1 MLPELT
7 SAKPTPRRA
16 SRTPA
21 RSEVVTVAA
30 AHPKSHFRRRGPR
43 RPSPSSVL
51 RSPISASNSRLEK
64 YCFQDGNN
72 SVEEDYYDDDDE
84 LRHYYDPPASDD
96 AANSLH
102 KEEEAADAIAAQ
114 LR

>member
-1 MLPELT
+1 MVFWKG
-7 SAKPTPRRA
+7 SAGETKKIAEKPFAKLWKQKPRCKC
-16 SRTPA
+16 
-21 RSEVVTVAA
+21 VTDKVNKSIVDIFIGSYVAQ
-30 AHPKSHFRRRGPR
+30 
-43 RPSPSSVL
+43 L
-51 RSPISASNSRLEK
+51 
-64 YCFQDGNN
+64 DGNN

>member
-1 MLPELT
+1 MLKNGSSHPKEPQTMSQVGDTLDAQEI
-7 SAKPTPRRA
+7 SPDTPRGSGHKLCLWA
-16 SRTPA
+16 SKEIPNN
-21 RSEVVTVAA
+21 
-30 AHPKSHFRRRGPR
+30 PR
-43 RPSPSSVL
+43 
-51 RSPISASNSRLEK
+51 RLEK

-102 KEEEAADAIAAQ
+102 KEEEAADAISAQ